1 MDLYLRVRLACH
13 VDGLSQRE
21 AASRF
26 GIARETVRKMLR
38 HSEPPGYR
46 RRQPPKRPK
55 LAPFTDIIDRI
66 LEEDRTVHRKQHHT
80 AKRIFERLR
89 DEHGFTGKETIVK
102 DYVRERRLRR
112 REMFVP
118 LSHPPGHAQ
127 ADFGE
132 ADAII
137 AGVKYRAHFF
147 VMTLPHSDACFV
159 AAYPAA
165 TTEAWLDGH
174 NRAFVFFGGVPQ
186 SILYDNDKCLV
197 SRILS
202 DGTRQR
208 TRAFSGLQSHY
219 LFEDRYGRP
228 GKGNDKGNVEGVVG
242 YARRNF
248 MTPRPR
254 FASWDAFNGHLEEQC
269 RNRQGNVLRGHRES
283 IGERF
288 VRDREALKRP
298 LPAPFDACDK
308 QGTRVNSLS
317 LVRYRTNDYSVPVAY
332 GHQEVWIRGYVH
344 EVVIGCGAGIIA
356 RHPRSY
362 DREDM
367 VFDPIH
373 YLPLLEHKIGA
384 LDQAAPLAGWELP
397 DAFPTLRR
405 LLEARMGKAGKR
417 EYVQVLRLL
426 ETFDLEVL
434 HGAVKDALRL
444 GAIGY
449 DAVKHPCAVPY
460 RATPAQTR
468 PGYLSLPASG
478 QRGDHGRRQLYELVG
493 WRRVM
498 TDTPQVLLAHHLKT
512 LKLPTFLRE
521 YDKLARQCA
530 TEGADHVRYLVR
542 LTELELIDRE
552 RRMVERRIRQA
563 RFPAVKSLD
572 SFDFKAIASLNKML
586 VLELARCEYAERRE
600 NIIALGNSGTGK
612 THIALGLGLAACQ
625 KGLSVGFLTAAAL
638 VHELM
643 EARDEKR
650 LLRLQKQLAK
660 YHLLIIDELGFVPL
674 SKTGA
679 ELLFEVFS
687 QRYERGSILVTSN
700 LPFDE
705 WTEIFGSER
714 LTGALLDRLTH
725 HVHILE
731 MNGESYR
738 LNQSQKRRKSPK
750 IPA

>member
-1 MDLYLRVRLACH
+1 MYTVDLYLRVRLACH

-66 LEEDRTVHRKQHHT
+66 LEEDRTVHRKQNHT

-248 MTPRPR
+248 MTPLPR

-417 EYVQVLRLL
+417 EYVQVLRLV

-449 DAVKHPCAVPY
+449 DAVKHLVLCRIERRPPKLDLDIYPY
-460 RATPAQTR
+460 
-468 PGYLSLPASG
+468 LPRG

-586 VLELARCEYAERRE
+586 VLELARNTSSVVRISSRSATAEPARP
-600 NIIALGNSGTGK
+600 ISP
-612 THIALGLGLAACQ
+612 
-625 KGLSVGFLTAAAL
+625 SVS
-638 VHELM
+638 VW
-643 EARDEKR
+643 RP
-650 LLRLQKQLAK
+650 AK
-660 YHLLIIDELGFVPL
+660 
-674 SKTGA
+674 
-679 ELLFEVFS
+679 
-687 QRYERGSILVTSN
+687 RGSPSASSRP
-700 LPFDE
+700 LPWF
-705 WTEIFGSER
+705 
-714 LTGALLDRLTH
+714 
-725 HVHILE
+725 
-731 MNGESYR
+731 MN
-738 LNQSQKRRKSPK
+738 
-750 IPA
+750 